1 MITLVLADDH
11 PVVRAGLRALLSA
24 EADFSLVGEA
34 AEGRQALAL
43 VERCKPRVLV
53 VDLMMP
59 GLSGL
64 EVTRQVSRKWR
75 ETAVVVLSMHAS
87 VAYVAEALRNG
98 ACAYVLKSS
107 SSADLVAGIRSAA
120 EGCRFL
126 SPPLSLEKVE
136 EYLEEVQ
143 EQPGD
148 RYQTLT
154 LREREVLP
162 LAAEGKSS
170 AEIGQA
176 LGISPRTAEIH
187 RANLMHKLGLVNQT
201 ELVRFALERSLLP
214 VDEDV

>member
-24 EADFSLVGEA
+24 EADFSLLGEA

-43 VERCKPRVLV
+43 VERYRPRVLV

-64 EVTRQVSRKWR
+64 EVTRQVSRKWP

-87 VAYVAEALRNG
+87 VAYVAEGLRCG

-120 EGCRFL
+120 KGQRFL
-126 SPPLSLEKVE
+126 SPPLSLEAVE

-143 EQPGD
+143 ERPGD
-148 RYQTLT
+148 RYQSLT

-162 LAAEGKSS
+162 LAAQGKSS
-170 AEIGQA
+170 AEIGQV

-187 RANLMHKLGLVNQT
+187 RANLMHKLALANQT
-201 ELVRFALERSLLP
+201 ELVRFALERSILP
-214 VDEDV
+214 REE